1 LKSFG
6 FLQGNLKKGIAS
18 VASLPRNDEITKE
31 MKVLAADT
39 ATKVISVAL
48 LEGEQIKAEMHQ
60 PYSKSQGSALIPVIK
75 RLFEEAG
82 YHIKG
87 IELFCVGLGPGSF
100 TGLRTS
106 VATMRSLSIALGKPI
121 IGISSFDVIAYNLTY
136 NLQLI
141 PRHTRDSSPRNP
153 ERMRGATYN
162 SDICVLFDARQNKVY
177 ARFYRQKRKHR
188 LGFQRGKCPPNR
200 LENDLGDTCP
210 FEIPNGAFFLQPI
223 TDFLLD
229 GLENILSTIKKPTII
244 AGDAIELY
252 GPKILEI
259 SKGKVSFMPEELWYP
274 RADILA
280 RMAQD
285 KYEKGQ
291 RDDPFKLL
299 PLYIYPK
306 ECQVKK

>member
-1 LKSFG
+1 MNLAPFLKRCG
-6 FLQGNLKKGIAS
+6 VNKRGG
-18 VASLPRNDEITKE
+18 

-106 VATMRSLSIALGKPI
+106 VATMRSLSIALGGPI

-136 NLQLI
+136 NLQL
-141 PRHTRDSSPRNP
+141 T
-153 ERMRGATYN
+153 TYN
-162 SDICVLFDARQNKVY
+162 SDICVLFDARQDKVY
-177 ARFYRQKRKHR
+177 ARFYRQ
-188 LGFQRGKCPPNR
+188 N
-200 LENDLGDTCP
+200 GD
-210 FEIPNGAFFLQPI
+210 GLRPI

-229 GLENILSTIKKPTII
+229 GLENILSTIKKSTII
-244 AGDAIELY
+244 TGDAIELY
-252 GPKILEI
+252 ARKILEI
-259 SKGKVSFMPEELWYP
+259 SKGKVSFMPEKLWYP

-306 ECQVKK
+306 ECQVKKRIAPFIN

>member
-1 LKSFG
+1 
-6 FLQGNLKKGIAS
+6 
-18 VASLPRNDEITKE
+18 
-31 MKVLAADT
+31 MKILAADT

-106 VATMRSLSIALGKPI
+106 LATMRSLSIALGKPI
-121 IGISSFDVIAYNLTY
+121 IGISSFDVIAYN
-136 NLQLI
+136 I
-141 PRHTRDSSPRNP
+141 IRDTRYEIRD
-153 ERMRGATYN
+153 T
-162 SDICVLFDARQNKVY
+162 DICVLFDARQNKVY
-177 ARFYRQKRKHR
+177 ARFYRQ
-188 LGFQRGKCPPNR
+188 N
-200 LENDLGDTCP
+200 GD
-210 FEIPNGAFFLQPI
+210 GLRPI

-229 GLENILSTIKKPTII
+229 GLENILSTIKKSTII

-252 GPKILEI
+252 GRKILEI
-259 SKGKVSFMPEELWYP
+259 SKGKVSFMPEKLWYP

-280 RMAQD
+280 KMAQD
-285 KYEKGQ
+285 KYRKGQ
-291 RDDPFKLL
+291 RDDPFKLR
-299 PLYIYPK
+299 PLYIYQK
-306 ECQVKK
+306 ECQVRKREKGTFPVSKRKMSPL

>member
-1 LKSFG
+1 MNPAPFLKWYG
-6 FLQGNLKKGIAS
+6 VNKRGW
-18 VASLPRNDEITKE
+18 
-31 MKVLAADT
+31 MKVLAADA
-39 ATKVISVAL
+39 ATKVISVAI

-60 PYSKSQGSALIPVIK
+60 SYSKSQGSALIPVIK

-121 IGISSFDVIAYNLTY
+121 IGISSFDVIACNV
-136 NLQLI
+136 I
-141 PRHTRDSSPRNP
+141 RDTRYGIRD
-153 ERMRGATYN
+153 T
-162 SDICVLFDARQNKVY
+162 DICVLFDARQDKVY
-177 ARFYRQKRKHR
+177 ARFYRQ
-188 LGFQRGKCPPNR
+188 N
-200 LENDLGDTCP
+200 GDGLRP
-210 FEIPNGAFFLQPI
+210 V

-244 AGDAIELY
+244 TGDAIELY
-252 GPKILEI
+252 GHKILEI
-259 SKGKVSFMPEELWYP
+259 SRGKVSFILEKLWYP

-285 KYEKGQ
+285 KYERGQ

-306 ECQVKK
+306 ECQVKKREKGTFPV

>member
-1 LKSFG
+1 
-6 FLQGNLKKGIAS
+6 
-18 VASLPRNDEITKE
+18 
-31 MKVLAADT
+31 MKILAADT

-48 LEGEQIKAEMHQ
+48 LEGEQVKAEMHQ

-177 ARFYRQKRKHR
+177 ARFYRQ
-188 LGFQRGKCPPNR
+188 
-200 LENDLGDTCP
+200 
-210 FEIPNGAFFLQPI
+210 NGNGLRPI

-229 GLENILSTIKKPTII
+229 GLENILSTIKKSTII

-252 GPKILEI
+252 GRKILEI
-259 SKGKVSFMPEELWYP
+259 SKGKVSFMPEKLWYP

-280 RMAQD
+280 KMAQD

-306 ECQVKK
+306 ECQVRKSNIKNQISK